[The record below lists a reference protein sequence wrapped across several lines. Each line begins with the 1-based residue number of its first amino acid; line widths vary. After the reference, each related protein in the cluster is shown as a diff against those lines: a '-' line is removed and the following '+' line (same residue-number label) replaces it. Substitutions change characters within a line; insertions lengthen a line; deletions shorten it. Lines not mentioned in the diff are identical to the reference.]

1 MPAEGSHI
9 SDKGDRV
16 NVKKNVKQLLET
28 GFVHIFS
35 SQVLNKVISSCS
47 GLVVVNFLSKNDYGI
62 YSYAINI
69 LSTFLLVSGL
79 GLNSAILQM
88 GSEEMHSPQRQEAF
102 ARYGYRLGMRWN
114 VLLCLG
120 IVLFC
125 AFFSFP
131 IAGSRTV
138 LLWMAGM
145 PLLYFT
151 MEVLQSY
158 FRIRLMNKAF
168 SYLST
173 GIALAGAIFLII
185 GAYFNSLKLIVVLR
199 YVAYFGVTFLFARR
213 VNPQFL
219 RFSSPEEQE
228 NTTLLTKKDKKELL
242 SVGLVSLF
250 NNSISSLLFLI
261 DGWLIGSILSSAV
274 VMAEYHTASLIPM
287 AMLFVPAAVVT
298 YVYPYIASH
307 HEDQEWLRTN
317 LKRLYWI
324 MGAINAVISIL
335 LFVSAPLIFRLLFP
349 QYMHAVPIFRV
360 LAVGYFFAG
369 TFRTLSGN
377 VLVMLHRLRVNS
389 VVAIIS
395 GVMNVILDAW
405 WISQFGAIGA
415 AYATTA
421 IFILSGLLSTGY
433 IVYYMRHHEW
443 ASAV

>member
-1 MPAEGSHI
+1 MNI
-9 SDKGDRV
+9 
-16 NVKKNVKQLLET
+16 KKNMKKLVET

-47 GLVVVNFLSKNDYGI
+47 GLLVVNFLTKNDYGV
-62 YSYAINI
+62 YSYAMNI
-69 LSTFLLVSGL
+69 LSTFLLFSGL
-79 GLNSAILQM
+79 GLNSAILQL
-88 GSEEMHSPQRQEAF
+88 GSEEMQDPLRQDAF

-114 VLLCLG
+114 VLLSLS

-125 AFFSFP
+125 ALFTFP
-131 IAGSRTV
+131 IEQSRAV

-151 MEVLQSY
+151 VDVFQSY
-158 FRIRLMNKAF
+158 FRIQLMNKAF

-173 GIALAGAIFLII
+173 GIAISGAIFLII
-185 GAYFNSLKLIVVLR
+185 GAYFNSLKLIVALR
-199 YVAYFGVTFLFARR
+199 YLAYFAVIFLFARR
-213 VNPQFL
+213 AKPRFL
-219 RFSSPEEQE
+219 PLPRQTEQ
-228 NTTLLTKKDKKELL
+228 TSLAPLTSKDKKSLL

-261 DGWLIGSILSSAV
+261 DGWLIGSILTSAV
-274 VMAEYHTASLIPM
+274 ILAEYHTATLIPM
-287 AMLFVPAAVVT
+287 AMLFVPSAVVT

-307 HEDQEWLRTN
+307 HEDRHWLRVN
-317 LKRLYWI
+317 LKKLYLI
-324 MGAINAVISIL
+324 MGVLNAVISVL
-335 LFVSAPLIFRLLFP
+335 LFVTAPLIFRLLFP
-349 QYMHAVPIFRV
+349 HYLHAVPIFRV

-369 TFRTLSGN
+369 TFRMLSGN
-377 VLVMLHRLRVNS
+377 ILVMLHCLRVNS

-405 WISQFGAIGA
+405 WITKFGAIGA

-421 IFILSGLLSTGY
+421 IFILSGLLSTAY

>member
-1 MPAEGSHI
+1 MNI
-9 SDKGDRV
+9 
-16 NVKKNVKQLLET
+16 KKNMKKLVET

-47 GLVVVNFLSKNDYGI
+47 GLLVVNFLTKNDYGV
-62 YSYAINI
+62 YSYAMNI
-69 LSTFLLVSGL
+69 LSTFLLFSGL
-79 GLNSAILQM
+79 GLNSAILQI
-88 GSEEMHSPQRQEAF
+88 GSEEMQDPLRQDAF

-114 VLLCLG
+114 VLLSLS

-125 AFFSFP
+125 ALFTFP
-131 IAGSRTV
+131 IEQSRAV

-151 MEVLQSY
+151 VDVFQSY
-158 FRIRLMNKAF
+158 FRIQLMNKAF

-173 GIALAGAIFLII
+173 GIALSGAIFLII
-185 GAYFNSLKLIVVLR
+185 GAYFNSLKLIVALR
-199 YVAYFGVTFLFARR
+199 YLAYFAVIFLFARR
-213 VNPQFL
+213 AKPSFL
-219 RFSSPEEQE
+219 PLPRQTEQE
-228 NTTLLTKKDKKELL
+228 NLAPLTVKDKKNLL

-261 DGWLIGSILSSAV
+261 DGWLIGSILTSAV
-274 VMAEYHTASLIPM
+274 ILAEYHTATLIPM
-287 AMLFVPAAVVT
+287 AMLFVPSAVVT

-307 HEDQEWLRTN
+307 HEDRDWLRVN
-317 LKRLYWI
+317 LKKLYLI
-324 MGAINAVISIL
+324 MGALNAVISVL
-335 LFVSAPLIFRLLFP
+335 LFVTAPLIFRLLFP
-349 QYMHAVPIFRV
+349 HYLHAVPIFRV

-369 TFRTLSGN
+369 TFRMLSGN
-377 VLVMLHRLRVNS
+377 ILVMLHRLRVNS

-405 WISQFGAIGA
+405 WITKFGAIGA

-421 IFILSGLLSTGY
+421 IFILSGLLSTAY